1 MIKKDLKEYINKC
14 VIRITAEVI
23 SININIPY
31 ELETPRKGQG
41 TGFFINNKGLI
52 LTCAH
57 VVDAAKNIYI
67 EVPNI
72 SSQKYLCKIVYICPE
87 FDIAL
92 IQTNEIINKHFL
104 KLGNSDTLS
113 SSNNVFAVGF
123 PKNFSRIN
131 VNNIKYTEGII
142 SGQQSGLI
150 QTDTAI
156 NPGNSGGPLFYKN
169 KVIGINSQ
177 KLIGNNVSNI
187 GYAIP
192 INKFK
197 NINITYNLKNK
208 IIYRPSFEFIFNN
221 TSKNIAKIMTNN
233 KNSNGVYI
241 SKIFDKS
248 ILKKENINEEII
260 LTKIGKYNID
270 NNGYTNFRW
279 MGEKVHLN
287 NILDFYKNNDKTNIE
302 YYEKNIKH
310 TKRIQLDPFIPT
322 IKKVYPN
329 LEDIYYYILGGAIFM
344 DLTLKHIEKNI
355 GIYSN
360 LEKDDIKKK
369 ILICSFVFPNSMA
382 DILNNINGGDIINK
396 INNIKV
402 SCIEDFKEAIKTPL
416 IINKYKFFKIETKN
430 NKVSLFE
437 FNQLKKHDEE
447 LSKLYRFNLTNF
459 IDNNINNK

>member
-14 VIRITAEVI
+14 VVRITAEVI

-67 EVPNI
+67 EIPNI
-72 SSQKYLCKIVYICPE
+72 SSQKYLCKIIYICPE

-92 IQTNEIINKHFL
+92 IQTNEIFNKHYL
-104 KLGNSDTLS
+104 KLGNSDTLG

-177 KLIGNNVSNI
+177 KLIGDNVSNI

-197 NINITYNLKNK
+197 NINTDYNLKNK

-233 KNSNGVYI
+233 KHSNGVYI

-248 ILKKENINEEII
+248 IFKKGNINEEII
-260 LTKIGKYNID
+260 LTKLDKYNID

-287 NILDFYKNNDKTNIE
+287 NILDFYKNNDKINIE
-302 YYEKNIKH
+302 YYENNIKY
-310 TKRIQLDPFIPT
+310 KKKIQLEPFIPT
-322 IKKVYPN
+322 IKKIYSN

-344 DLTLKHIEKNI
+344 DLSVKHIENN
-355 GIYSN
+355 Y
-360 LEKDDIKKK
+360 DI
-369 ILICSFVFPNSMA
+369 
-382 DILNNINGGDIINK
+382 
-396 INNIKV
+396 
-402 SCIEDFKEAIKTPL
+402 
-416 IINKYKFFKIETKN
+416 
-430 NKVSLFE
+430 
-437 FNQLKKHDEE
+437 
-447 LSKLYRFNLTNF
+447 
-459 IDNNINNK
+459 